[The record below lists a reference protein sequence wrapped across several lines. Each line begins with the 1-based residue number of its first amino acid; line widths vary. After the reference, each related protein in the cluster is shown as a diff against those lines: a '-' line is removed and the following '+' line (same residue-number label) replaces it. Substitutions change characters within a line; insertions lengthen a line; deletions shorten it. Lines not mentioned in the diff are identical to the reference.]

1 MDTYPPDSLVP
12 ITLQALEHPEELL
25 HAMLQLRQEVVQE
38 GQAQFEAWKPVIQRR
53 SACISALN
61 LAYYLAL
68 RRRDLRSLQAALS
81 AWGLSSLGRIEPHV
95 LPNLDA
101 VIATLSDISRD
112 RHHAEGAPLMPEI
125 PPRPRSRQFNRGDH
139 MLAHHTAEAFG
150 GLTNGRRVRIMV
162 TLPTEAAE
170 DYGLVLELMK
180 RGMNCV
186 RINCAHDSPVEWE
199 KMVAHVHRAQK
210 ETGQIC
216 KIAMDLGGP
225 KSRTADLIKPKRKL
239 IYKDDTI
246 LLTRS
251 KPKKSD
257 KYTAQA
263 RCTLTQALDQIAV
276 GERVFFDDGKIGTVV
291 EKILPEG
298 LALRV
303 VRARDEGEKF
313 KKDKGVNFPDTELN
327 LSALTAKD
335 LSDLDFVALHADMVN
350 FSFVQEVDDIHRL
363 QAELAMRMEDQRKIA
378 IIAKI
383 ETPRAIRNLP
393 DLIVHSTGAQPFGV
407 MIARGDLAVEIGWE
421 RMAEM
426 QEQILWICEAAHVPV
441 IWATQVLENLAKEG
455 LPSRAEITDAAMAQ
469 RAECVMLN
477 KGPYIVD
484 AVEILDNVLRR
495 MQAHQSKKTP
505 QLRAL
510 KSW

>member
-1 MDTYPPDSLVP
+1 MNTNIPDSEIPLA
-12 ITLQALEHPEELL
+12 LQSLETPEDLL
-25 HAMLQLRQEVVQE
+25 HAMLSLRQEVVEE
-38 GQAQFEAWKPVIQRR
+38 GQAQFNAWKSVIKRR
-53 SACISALN
+53 SFCISGLN

-68 RRRDLRSLQAALS
+68 RRRDLRALQAALS
-81 AWGLSSLGRIEPHV
+81 PWGLSSLGRIEPHV

-101 VIATLSDISRD
+101 VIATLNDISRY
-112 RHHAEGAPLMPEI
+112 HAEGEPMKSEI
-125 PPRPRSRQFNRGDH
+125 PPRPRLRQFNRGDH
-139 MLAHHTAEAFG
+139 MLAHHTAEVFG

-162 TLPTEAAE
+162 TLPTEAAD

-186 RINCAHDSPVEWE
+186 RINCAHDGPDEWA

-210 ETGQIC
+210 ETGQTC

-246 LLTRS
+246 LLTRRA
-251 KPKKSD
+251 PKKSD

-263 RCTLTQALDQIAV
+263 RCTLTEALDQVAV
-276 GERVFFDDGKIGTVV
+276 GAQVFFDDGKIGTVI
-291 EKILPEG
+291 EAILPEG
-298 LALRV
+298 LVLRV

-327 LSALTAKD
+327 LNPLTAKD

-350 FSFVQEVDDIHRL
+350 YSFVQEVEDIHRL
-363 QAELAMRMEDQRKIA
+363 QAELAMRMEDQREIA

-393 DLIVHSTGAQPFGV
+393 DLIVHTAGAQPFGV

-426 QEQILWICEAAHVPV
+426 QEEILWICEAAHVPV
-441 IWATQVLENLAKEG
+441 IWATQVLESLAKEG
-455 LPSRAEITDAAMAQ
+455 LPSRAEITDAAMAE

-484 AVEILDNVLRR
+484 AVDILDNVLRR